1 MQFILSQVV
10 IFVERFLN
18 MKNTLFISIFLC
30 YLLANIT
37 SFNAQNATNKS
48 EAVQKLLDKKTRYN
62 STVGFGY
69 SIQIYYGNE
78 TTAKSKNAKF
88 IILYPTIKT
97 KLVWD
102 NPYWK
107 LQVGNYKTKLEADR
121 ANLIYKKEF
130 SGTIVIPLGK

>member
-1 MQFILSQVV
+1 
-10 IFVERFLN
+10 
-18 MKNTLFISIFLC
+18 MKNNLFIPIFLC
-30 YLLANIT
+30 YLLAT
-37 SFNAQNATNKS
+37 VSSLTAQNTTSKS

-88 IILYPTIKT
+88 IMLYPAIKT

-102 NPYWK
+102 NP
-107 LQVGNYKTKLEADR
+107 D
-121 ANLIYKKEF
+121 
-130 SGTIVIPLGK
+130 

>member
-1 MQFILSQVV
+1 
-10 IFVERFLN
+10 
-18 MKNTLFISIFLC
+18 MKNTLFIPIFLC
-30 YLLANIT
+30 YLLANINNL
-37 SFNAQNATNKS
+37 SAQNATNKS

-78 TTAKSKNAKF
+78 TIAKSKNAKF
-88 IILYPTIKT
+88 IMLYPAIKT

-102 NPYWK
+102 NPDWK
-107 LQVGNYKTKLEADR
+107 VQVGNYKTKLEADR

>member
-1 MQFILSQVV
+1 
-10 IFVERFLN
+10 
-18 MKNTLFISIFLC
+18 MKNTLFIPIFLC

-37 SFNAQNATNKS
+37 SLSAQNATNKS

-78 TTAKSKNAKF
+78 TIAKSKNAKF
-88 IILYPTIKT
+88 IMLYPAIKT

-102 NPYWK
+102 NPDWK
-107 LQVGNYKTKLEADR
+107 VQVGNYKTKLEADR

>member
-1 MQFILSQVV
+1 
-10 IFVERFLN
+10 
-18 MKNTLFISIFLC
+18 MKNNLFIPIFLC
-30 YLLANIT
+30 YLLANI
-37 SFNAQNATNKS
+37 SVLSAQNATNKS
-48 EAVQKLLDKKTRYN
+48 KAVQKLLDKKTRYN

>member
-1 MQFILSQVV
+1 
-10 IFVERFLN
+10 
-18 MKNTLFISIFLC
+18 MKNTLFIPIFLC
-30 YLLANIT
+30 YLLANINNL
-37 SFNAQNATNKS
+37 SAQNTTNKS

-78 TTAKSKNAKF
+78 TIAKSKNAKF
-88 IILYPTIKT
+88 IMLYPAIKT

-102 NPYWK
+102 NPDWK
-107 LQVGNYKTKLEADR
+107 VQVGNYKTKLEADR

>member
-1 MQFILSQVV
+1 
-10 IFVERFLN
+10 
-18 MKNTLFISIFLC
+18 MKNTLFLPIFLC
-30 YLLANIT
+30 YLLLNI
-37 SFNAQNATNKS
+37 SSLSAQNTTNKS
-48 EAVQKLLDKKTRYN
+48 EAIKELLDKKTRYN

-88 IILYPTIKT
+88 IILYPAIKT

-102 NPYWK
+102 NPDWK
-107 LQVGNYKTKLEADR
+107 VQVGNYKNKLEADR

-130 SGTIVIPLGK
+130 SGTIVIPSGK

>member
-10 IFVERFLN
+10 IFVQRFLK

-30 YLLANIT
+30 YLLTNIT
-37 SFNAQNATNKS
+37 NLNAQNATNKS

-62 STVGFGY
+62 GTVVFGY
-69 SIQIYYGNE
+69 SIQVYYGNE

>member
-1 MQFILSQVV
+1 M
-10 IFVERFLN
+10 ERFLN
-18 MKNTLFISIFLC
+18 MKNNLFIPIFLC
-30 YLLANIT
+30 YLLAT
-37 SFNAQNATNKS
+37 VSSLTAQNTTSKS